1 MKIITLLKNK
11 LKIFFALLLIFIICQ
26 SNYINALD
34 LSMNNIDE
42 PIVEELRLNVP
53 IKYKETWLKAEKEI
67 WEPWLEKQ
75 DGFLGRKIYYN
86 QKKGEA
92 LLLVNWKNR
101 NLWKNISNE
110 EVNKIQKIYEET
122 ITNSLDIETNPFK
135 FINEG
140 ELFEQK

>member
-75 DGFLGRKIYYN
+75 DGFLVASGKHTKDGLNVI
-86 QKKGEA
+86 
-92 LLLVNWKNR
+92 VS
-101 NLWKNISNE
+101 I
-110 EVNKIQKIYEET
+110 
-122 ITNSLDIETNPFK
+122 
-135 FINEG
+135 
-140 ELFEQK
+140 